1 MATDTTAE
9 IRTVGD
15 IARVHARHQPEALAL
30 AYGARRTTWAE
41 LDRDTNRVANGLL
54 GLGLPRQSRIALI
67 DKNTDDF
74 HLAWIGAAKAG
85 MALNAINWRLAAPEI
100 AYILADSEPE
110 VLLIGAEFL
119 PLLADLGP
127 VMARIRLVLVL
138 GGPDGSPA
146 PLAAFRPWLA
156 AYADHDPAVAVSAT
170 DMAILLYTSGTTGHP
185 KGAQLSHGNI
195 MARAA
200 HIGSGGLGP
209 WGAAEIYLLCLP
221 HFHVGGA
228 GTGISALHFGASLLI
243 LREFSPDPV
252 LQAFSTWRITKAMF
266 VPAMLLMLLDH
277 PTCAETDFGC
287 LDTLY
292 YGAAPIPLELLKRAL
307 ATFGCDFIQLYG
319 MTETTGT
326 VLSLM
331 AADHDPEGSPRMR
344 SAGRPLPGVDL
355 RIINL
360 DGRAAAT
367 GEIGEILLRG
377 DAIMTG
383 YWRNPAATA
392 AAIVDGWLHT
402 GDAGFVDAD
411 GYLYIHDRLKD
422 MIISGGENVYPAE
435 VENALFGHAAIA
447 DVAVIGVPD
456 DTWGEA
462 VKAVVVL
469 KPGAVASAE
478 DIIRHARAS
487 IAGYKCP
494 KSVDFVASLPRN
506 ASGKLLKREL
516 RLPYWSGHSR
526 QVN

>member
-1 MATDTTAE
+1 MAEDRTAE
-9 IRTVGD
+9 IKTVGD
-15 IARVHARHQPEALAL
+15 IARVHARRQPEALAL
-30 AYGARRTTWAE
+30 VFGERRTTWAE
-41 LDRDTNRVANGLL
+41 LDRDTNRVASGLL
-54 GLGLPRQSRIALI
+54 ALGLLPHSRIALI

-100 AYILADSEPE
+100 AYILQDSEPE

-119 PLLADLGP
+119 PLLADLGHI
-127 VMARIRLVLVL
+127 MARIRLVLVL
-138 GGPDGSPA
+138 GDPA
-146 PLAAFRPWLA
+146 HPAAFRPWLA
-156 AYADHDPAVAVSAT
+156 SHPGHDPAIAVSAT

-200 HIGSGGLGP
+200 HIGGGGLGH
-209 WGAAEIYLLCLP
+209 WGSNEIYLQCLP

-228 GTGISALHFGASLLI
+228 GTGISALHFGSTLVV
-243 LREFSPDPV
+243 LREFSPAAVLPV
-252 LQAFSTWRITKAMF
+252 FGTWPITKAMF

-277 PTCAETDFGC
+277 ADCAKTDFGC
-287 LDTLY
+287 LDTIY
-292 YGAAPIPLELLKRAL
+292 YGAAPIPLELLKRSL

-331 AADHDPEGSPRMR
+331 AADHDPAGNPRMR
-344 SAGRPLPGVDL
+344 SAGRPLPGIDL
-355 RIINL
+355 RIIDL
-360 DGRAAAT
+360 AGRPAAS

-377 DAIMTG
+377 AAIMTG

-411 GYLYIHDRLKD
+411 GYLYMHDRLKD

-456 DTWGEA
+456 VTWGEA

-478 DIIRHARAS
+478 DIIGHARAS

-494 KSVDFVASLPRN
+494 KSVDFVTSLPRN
-506 ASGKLLKREL
+506 ASGKLLKRDL
-516 RLPYWSGHSR
+516 RQPYWAGQSR